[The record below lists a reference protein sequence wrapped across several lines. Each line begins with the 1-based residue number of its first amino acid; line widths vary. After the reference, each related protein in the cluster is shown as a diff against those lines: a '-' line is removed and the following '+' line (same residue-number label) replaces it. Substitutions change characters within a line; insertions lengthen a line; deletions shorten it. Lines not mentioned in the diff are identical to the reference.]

1 MEKDIKK
8 LVAVFLLISLA
19 KIIFNYFIKSPSTFA
34 DSYYYALS
42 AKALIALDFKNF
54 FSFYPPFYPFVISW
68 AYFFS
73 NAELS
78 YFLVKLTNITISSLI
93 IFPAYILAKEYIKDE
108 KIAFFSA
115 IIISLLPS
123 NFAYASFIMSENI
136 FNFLFLTAICFI
148 YFGFKTGKKSILL
161 LASVSVALCYY
172 TRTFGIVLFPIIIL
186 FSLIE
191 KKYKEGLF
199 ILTLSII
206 LLIPYFIIRGGFLG
220 GYEEY
225 TDRIS
230 NGYIQIWE
238 VLFWVI
244 IYPFFVYLQGF
255 IFFTNSAIKS
265 IKNNPTTRLFVIS
278 IIGVIILA
286 VYHSM
291 AYRIGFIPYIDG
303 RPIGRYTS
311 TILPLIVIL
320 GISNLKK
327 YKISYLLAIP
337 FSILMLFSLL
347 PPNNIDTTWIGIFSI
362 FIENYSILTKIAI
375 NFLIAIMVIFSFNYL
390 RKYINLKRVIL
401 CLFLSNLVI
410 FGVIAYNSNA
420 YYYSRDDSQAGI
432 YLNKVSPDSII
443 VIDEEGCTERFVK
456 GSGTL
461 CDEKNKMSLIGFW
474 NKNTIIGNY
483 TQGDYFVSKKELQ
496 LKKIKEFGEI
506 KIYET

>member
-1 MEKDIKK
+1 MEKGIKK

-42 AKALIALDFKNF
+42 AKALVSLDFKNF
-54 FSFYPPFYPFVISW
+54 FSFYPPVYPLVISW

-73 NAELS
+73 NLELS
-78 YFLVKLTNITISSLI
+78 YFLVKLTNVIISSLI
-93 IFPAYILAKEYIKDE
+93 IFPAYILAKEYTKNE

-115 IIISLLPS
+115 IIVALLPS

-148 YFGFKTGKKSILL
+148 HFGFKTGKKNILL
-161 LASVSVALCYY
+161 LASVSIALCYY
-172 TRTFGIVLFPIIIL
+172 TRTFGLVLFPIVIL

-191 KKYKEGLF
+191 KKYKEGF
-199 ILTLSII
+199 FVLTTSII
-206 LLIPYFIIRGGFLG
+206 LLIPYFILKGELLG

-230 NGYIQIWE
+230 NGYVQIWE
-238 VLFWVI
+238 GLFWI
-244 IYPFFVYLQGF
+244 ILYPFLIYLQGF
-255 IFFTNSAIKS
+255 IFFTNSAIIN

-278 IIGVIILA
+278 IMSAILLA
-286 VYHSM
+286 AYHSM

-303 RPIGRYTS
+303 RPIGRYTAV
-311 TILPLIVIL
+311 ILPLIIIL
-320 GISNLKK
+320 GINNLKK
-327 YKISYLLAIP
+327 DKISYLLAIP

-375 NFLIAIMVIFSFNYL
+375 NFLIAIITIFLFNYI
-390 RKYINLKRVIL
+390 RRYISLKRVIV
-401 CLFLSNLVI
+401 CLFLLNLAI
-410 FGVIAYNSNA
+410 LGIIAYNSNT

-432 YLNKVSPDSII
+432 YLNKISPNSVI
-443 VIDEEGCTERFVK
+443 VIDEDGCTERFVK

-461 CDEKNKMSLIGFW
+461 CDEKNKMSMVGFW

-483 TQGDYFVSKKELQ
+483 TQGDYFISKKELQ

-506 KIYET
+506 NIYEI